1 MPSPTAQQGRDMF
14 NSDSA
19 SRAASDSTS
28 EAASRGDSGHLRIP
42 SMGKQQSFQK
52 RRSPASKPDCTAT
65 DKARDQV
72 KPPSNAEA
80 GQRGQS
86 QYAQFLHRSS
96 VGPPTNQDIDSQPLL
111 RRSSS
116 LGAASRRDAKPSDA
130 QPSSLFSKAVASILP
145 GKRRSLT
152 PASEQVTAAAE
163 ADDDINAQKL
173 ERQPSSRVH
182 AVAAHQSSDGD
193 CDSADHVQ
201 EAASHR
207 EQMAGVVGGQ
217 TGGAAGAASQP
228 QACPQPKRKPPER
241 QLTFQEMLRQ
251 QIEVSFM
258 LRTCLRSNPS
268 RTTRLT
274 PTRPLLLLLPAISR
288 QFHGT
293 TATYGWLPRLA
304 TSVPSTLLFQAQIQC
319 CIPPDSV
326 VQSHLT
332 RSGMVRQHAT
342 PLL

>member
-1 MPSPTAQQGRDMF
+1 MHCTCTLQQQLQVMTSRQPGAMFTLLCLVSVSSIMTSFHDFEGRYSQSFSFSDQMSCAKPDPLESWIMQDEEMPSPTAQQGRDMF
-14 NSDSA
+14 SSDSA
-19 SRAASDSTS
+19 SRAASDSAS
-28 EAASRGDSGHLRIP
+28 EAASRGDFGQLRIP
-42 SMGKQQSFQK
+42 SMGKQQNFQK
-52 RRSPASKPDCTAT
+52 RRSPEAKPACTAT

-96 VGPPTNQDIDSQPLL
+96 VGLPTNQNTDSQPLL

-116 LGAASRRDAKPSDA
+116 LGAASKRDAKPSDA

-145 GKRRSLT
+145 GKHRSFT
-152 PASEQVTAAAE
+152 PAAKQVTTAAQ
-163 ADDDINAQKL
+163 ADDDMNAQKL

-193 CDSADHVQ
+193 CNSADLAQ

-207 EQMAGVVGGQ
+207 EQMSGVVGGQ
-217 TGGAAGAASQP
+217 AGGAAGAASQP

-251 QIEVSFM
+251 QIEVRF
-258 LRTCLRSNPS
+258 
-268 RTTRLT
+268 
-274 PTRPLLLLLPAISR
+274 
-288 QFHGT
+288 
-293 TATYGWLPRLA
+293 W
-304 TSVPSTLLFQAQIQC
+304 
-319 CIPPDSV
+319 
-326 VQSHLT
+326 
-332 RSGMVRQHAT
+332 
-342 PLL
+342 